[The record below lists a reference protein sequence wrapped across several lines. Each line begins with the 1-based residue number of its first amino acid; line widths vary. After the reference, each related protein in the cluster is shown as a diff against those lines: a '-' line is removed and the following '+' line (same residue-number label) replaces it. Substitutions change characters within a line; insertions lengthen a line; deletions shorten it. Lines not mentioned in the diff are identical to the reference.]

1 MPSED
6 LEVCSCVLH
15 GPGVYPHRTSG
26 EARRNNMLFGIEL
39 EPGAWGKA
47 EGTARGIYLHDLNMF
62 GLSSP
67 VATSVREGSVA
78 EDLTLKDIT
87 ATGLTGAVIPVVSWN
102 DQGFH
107 KITVENVVV
116 SR

>member
-1 MPSED
+1 MS
-6 LEVCSCVLH
+6 SCVLH

-47 EGTARGIYLHDLNMF
+47 EGTARGIYLLDLTMH
-62 GLSSP
+62 GVSSP

-78 EDLTLKDIT
+78 EDLTMRDIV
-87 ATGLTGAVIPVVSWN
+87 ATGLTGSLSPLVCWN
-102 DQGFH
+102 DLGFQ
-107 KITVENVVV
+107 KVTMENVVI